1 MQEFASRSGIINL
14 VSRFSR
20 EETVQGKDAIFG
32 SLATW
37 IKADNFDGKRRF
49 INEQQ
54 GLEFL
59 KSLFCDTTVNESFNM
74 RLKKKVII
82 LINDLVTNDDGIY
95 AKNPN
100 FVRQTMCADQEFLN
114 RIKNLVEGADLTNMQ
129 ELQYRDSLLRIIFR
143 LHQYK
148 PDILGPLLVPVLY

>member
-14 VSRFSR
+14 VSQFTS
-20 EETVQGKDAIFG
+20 EETIQGKDAVFG

-59 KSLFCDTTVNESFNM
+59 KSLFCDTTVNQTFNM
-74 RLKKKVII
+74 RLKKKVIN
-82 LINDLVTNDDGIY
+82 LINDLVINDDGIY
-95 AKNPN
+95 EHNPN
-100 FVRQTMCADQEFLN
+100 FVRQTWCADQEFL
-114 RIKNLVEGADLTNMQ
+114 
-129 ELQYRDSLLRIIFR
+129 S
-143 LHQYK
+143 
-148 PDILGPLLVPVLY
+148 